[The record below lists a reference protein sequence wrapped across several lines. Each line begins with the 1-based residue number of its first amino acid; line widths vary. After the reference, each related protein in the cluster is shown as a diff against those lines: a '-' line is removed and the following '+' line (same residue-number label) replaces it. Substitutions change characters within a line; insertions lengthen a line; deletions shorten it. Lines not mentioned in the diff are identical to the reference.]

1 MIILVWMAGVQ
12 ETKYLTGI
20 YFKLQNLFHKFTLQ
34 VDINLCPKNIK
45 RRELNEN
52 KLIWR
57 QKKTRVQWIMVKFL
71 KEIQELS
78 SNSLKIT
85 MPRCVV
91 TAKES

>member
-1 MIILVWMAGVQ
+1 M
-12 ETKYLTGI
+12 
-20 YFKLQNLFHKFTLQ
+20 FHKFTLQ
-34 VDINLCPKNIK
+34 VDTNLCPKNIK

-85 MPRCVV
+85 IAPLRGYCQGIVIDKQISEDIV
-91 TAKES
+91 QDAFVYLWNNS

>member
-1 MIILVWMAGVQ
+1 MEA
-12 ETKYLTGI
+12 
-20 YFKLQNLFHKFTLQ
+20 
-34 VDINLCPKNIK
+34 
-45 RRELNEN
+45 
-52 KLIWR
+52 
-57 QKKTRVQWIMVKFL
+57 KKDTSTMVMVKFL